1 MDRQREREGEGE
13 REGERIRPG
22 VKQLG
27 LRRRTLD
34 RAPLI
39 VLGNPRIRGVL
50 RPLPKRSYFCRVAT
64 PNIWP
69 RVCAFWKFTI
79 AVRCGFLCDLDLP
92 IWHFASIRFAYRY
105 LWRGKGVI
113 FRYHE
118 EFRFDLS
125 RTFDEF
131 WFGSGFGIVG
141 SLNRRYCFLI
151 GTLFKI
157 YCRLVGC
164 VEFGEGLAISIGFG
178 W

>member
-118 EFRFDLS
+118 FENSL
-125 RTFDEF
+125 
-131 WFGSGFGIVG
+131 WFVTNIRRVLIWIWIWDRGIFESSV
-141 SLNRRYCFLI
+141 
-151 GTLFKI
+151 LFFNW
-157 YCRLVGC
+157 YV
-164 VEFGEGLAISIGFG
+164 V
-178 W
+178 

>member
-118 EFRFDLS
+118 EFENSLCHEHSTSFDL
-125 RTFDEF
+125 DLDL
-131 WFGSGFGIVG
+131 GSWDLWIVGIV
-141 SLNRRYCFLI
+141 FW
-151 GTLFKI
+151 
-157 YCRLVGC
+157 LVRCLKFMG
-164 VEFGEGLAISIGFG
+164 G
-178 W
+178 WLVAWNLVKV

>member
-64 PNIWP
+64 PNI
-69 RVCAFWKFTI
+69 
-79 AVRCGFLCDLDLP
+79 P
-92 IWHFASIRFAYRY
+92 IRACVPS
-105 LWRGKGVI
+105 
-113 FRYHE
+113 E
-118 EFRFDLS
+118 NS
-125 RTFDEF
+125 RSPFVVDFSAT
-131 WFGSGFGIVG
+131 
-141 SLNRRYCFLI
+141 
-151 GTLFKI
+151 
-157 YCRLVGC
+157 
-164 VEFGEGLAISIGFG
+164 
-178 W
+178 

>member
-118 EFRFDLS
+118 VFENSLWFVTNIRRVLIWIWIWDRGIFESSVLFFD
-125 RTFDEF
+125 
-131 WFGSGFGIVG
+131 WYV
-141 SLNRRYCFLI
+141 
-151 GTLFKI
+151 
-157 YCRLVGC
+157 V
-164 VEFGEGLAISIGFG
+164 
-178 W
+178 